1 MTVNLT
7 DPTKHPANGPL
18 TVERIERVIEALESS
33 LAYRNGSSMDHFIA
47 DAVKGLRELLESR
60 EAKSEAAAQK

>member
-18 TVERIERVIEALESS
+18 TVERIICLIETLRRS
-33 LAYRNGSSMDHFIA
+33 L
-47 DAVKGLRELLESR
+47 
-60 EAKSEAAAQK
+60 